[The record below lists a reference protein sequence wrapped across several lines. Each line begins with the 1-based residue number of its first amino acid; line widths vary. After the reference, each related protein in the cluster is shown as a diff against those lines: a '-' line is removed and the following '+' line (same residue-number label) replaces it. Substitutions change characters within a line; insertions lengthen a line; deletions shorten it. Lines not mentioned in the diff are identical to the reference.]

1 MANSYLSDEQI
12 QLIQLIQDSF
22 AKAAPVAPLLAE
34 RFYAQLFA
42 QEPELRHLF
51 KDDMGEQRR
60 ALMVTLGAIVSSLS
74 NPQFL
79 VPMAK
84 KLGQRHVGYGVHAEH
99 YGMVGTAL
107 LGALAMTLGADFTPA
122 VREAW
127 TEAYTVL
134 SSVMAEAPAA

>member
-1 MANSYLSDEQI
+1 MTSPYLSDAQI
-12 QLIQLIQDSF
+12 KLIQDSF
-22 AKAAPVAPLLAE
+22 AKASPVAPVLAE
-34 RFYAQLFA
+34 CFYAQLFA

-74 NPQFL
+74 NPQHL
-79 VPMAK
+79 IPMAQ

-99 YGMVGTAL
+99 YTMVGTAL
-107 LGALAMTLGADFTPA
+107 LSALAITLGPDFTPQ

-127 TEAYTVL
+127 AQAYGIL
-134 SSVMAEAPAA
+134 SAVMVEAPVD